1 MIKKKKK
8 HIKIST
14 IHNQNHNQSK
24 IHFPVVEPY
33 VQYVPTV
40 AYFTTLRFALSP
52 PPCPKALILMC
63 D

>member
-14 IHNQNHNQSK
+14 IHNQNHKSK